1 MEKNAVTRK
10 AIWAPLADD
19 RLTAAREEARTEKGS
34 KEPADRRRE
43 EEGSGK
49 EKTEG
54 SLKIFSDVL
63 SSLREAVIITDARGR
78 LEHMNR
84 KAQNLTG
91 WSLREA
97 ANRPLPEVFR
107 IKDNLVA
114 AWEEIPAGRT
124 SSAVLC
130 HREGGEYAIE
140 YSAAWIPDGLG
151 QTRGCVI
158 VFHDVTEKGNLLR
171 DMTHRAHFDAL
182 TDLPNRYLLKD
193 RFSQAIARARRQG
206 QILVLYFLDLDH
218 FKKINDSLGHPAGDR
233 ILKETAHR
241 LRSAV
246 RETDTVARLGGDEFA
261 ILAGDMK
268 SLDDA
273 IYFAGKVRAALVP
286 PMKISREH
294 PVTVSIGAAIY
305 PIDGNSLTRL
315 LRNADLAMYQ
325 AKKSGRNRI
334 KFYSE
339 SLVSQGE
346 RRVCNM
352 DSSQGVLR
360 P

>member
-1 MEKNAVTRK
+1 MEKNALTRK
-10 AIWAPLADD
+10 VLLAPLADD
-19 RLTAAREEARTEKGS
+19 RLTAAREEAWIEKS
-34 KEPADRRRE
+34 PKEPADRRRE

-49 EKTEG
+49 EGTEG
-54 SLKIFSDVL
+54 SLRIFSDLL
-63 SSLREAVIITDARGR
+63 SSLREAVVITDGQGR
-78 LEHMNR
+78 LRHMNR
-84 KAQNLTG
+84 KAQKLTG
-91 WSLREA
+91 WSLPEA
-97 ANRPLPEVFR
+97 TNRPLPEVFR
-107 IKDNLVA
+107 IKEDLVA
-114 AWEEIPAGRT
+114 AWEEVPAGRT
-124 SSAVLC
+124 SCGVLC
-130 HREGGEYAIE
+130 HRDGSEFAIE
-140 YSAAWIPDGLG
+140 YSAARIPNGEG
-151 QTRGCVI
+151 QTRGAVI

-171 DMTHRAHFDAL
+171 DMTHRAHFDDL

-206 QILVLYFLDLDH
+206 QILALYFLDLDH
-218 FKKINDSLGHPAGDR
+218 FKKINDTLGHPAGDR
-233 ILKETAHR
+233 ILRETAHR
-241 LRSAV
+241 FRSAV
-246 RETDTVARLGGDEFA
+246 RETDTVARPGGDEFA

-273 IYFAGKVRAALVP
+273 LHFAGRVRAALVP

-294 PVTVSIGAAIY
+294 PVTVSIGAAIS
-305 PIDGNSLTRL
+305 PVDGNSLTRL

-346 RRVCNM
+346 RKVWNFDPSLRVA
-352 DSSQGVLR
+352 Q